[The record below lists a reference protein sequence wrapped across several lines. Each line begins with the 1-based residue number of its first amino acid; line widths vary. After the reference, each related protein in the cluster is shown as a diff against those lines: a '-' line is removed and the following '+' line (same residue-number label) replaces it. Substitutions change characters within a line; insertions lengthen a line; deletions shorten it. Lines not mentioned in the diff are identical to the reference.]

1 VPELKSGGW
10 RRAFSPN
17 HFWFYLFSRQGT
29 ATQYFTIHV
38 KVAFPA
44 RIALAAFAS
53 QTDAL
58 STELRENGGG
68 SRYLAALY
76 RVQAGRVVFCH

>member
-1 VPELKSGGW
+1 MPDENGGW

-29 ATQYFTIHV
+29 ATQYFTIH
-38 KVAFPA
+38 KVAIPA
-44 RIALAAFAS
+44 RIALAASSFAGKRS
-53 QTDAL
+53 SSA
-58 STELRENGGG
+58 ELRDNGGG
-68 SRYLAALY
+68 LRYFAVLY